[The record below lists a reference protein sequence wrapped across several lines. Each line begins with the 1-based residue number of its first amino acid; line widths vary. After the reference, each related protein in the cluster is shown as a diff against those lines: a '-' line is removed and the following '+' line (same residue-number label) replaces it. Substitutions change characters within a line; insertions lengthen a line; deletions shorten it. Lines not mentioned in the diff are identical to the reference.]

1 MKTNYA
7 NLLQQLL
14 REHVMFK
21 GGHAEMMTMFG
32 VQPMTGG
39 AEMQGDQ
46 KTPNA
51 SIASSAS
58 KEPKEQQ
65 QPGQQIQGS
74 DLWSA
79 IQGMGN
85 AGKRS

>member
-46 KTPNA
+46 KPK
-51 SIASSAS
+51 ASSAS

>member
-1 MKTNYA
+1 MKTNYG

-39 AEMQGDQ
+39 AEQQGDQ

-51 SIASSAS
+51 S
-58 KEPKEQQ
+58 KGPKEQQ

>member
-39 AEMQGDQ
+39 AEDQGEP
-46 KTPNA
+46 KK
-51 SIASSAS
+51 

>member
-46 KTPNA
+46 NPK
-51 SIASSAS
+51 AS
-58 KEPKEQQ
+58 KDPKEQQ
-65 QPGQQIQGS
+65 HPGQQIQGS